1 MAESPVEETAPGVAG
16 AADTA
21 PIGAGP
27 AAGGSP
33 PGAGAARRRALAPRS
48 WSRRVRWIVVA
59 AVVVVVVGV
68 VLAVTLPGSSAG
80 PAPTLVRAQV
90 GTLRTTVGATG
101 TIAPAQRADL
111 DFGVSGQ
118 VTSVSVTVGQQVAA
132 GATLATVD
140 SAGLPGQVAQ
150 ANASVASA
158 QAKVD
163 ADSGASAAQRNADAA
178 ALSAAQAQLAV
189 ARRNLSQATL
199 TAPFAGTVAAVNVTA
214 GQQVSGGGSAGGSS
228 GGSSGTGSAVG
239 GGGGAGAGG
248 GSSAAGS
255 SSATADVVVISTGTF
270 VVNATV
276 DDTEVASL
284 KAGQSAQ
291 VVPTGTT
298 TPVAATVSTV
308 GLVASSSS
316 GVASYPVTLT
326 VTGDASSLRAGET
339 AQVTIT
345 TSQTDGALLVPSA
358 AVRGS
363 GANASV
369 LVDSAGSEKTVPVQ
383 VGATDG
389 ARTQI
394 LSGITAGTE
403 VVVPT

>member
-1 MAESPVEETAPGVAG
+1 TAPH
-16 AADTA
+16 
-21 PIGAGP
+21 
-27 AAGGSP
+27 
-33 PGAGAARRRALAPRS
+33 RRS
-48 WSRRVRWIVVA
+48 
-59 AVVVVVVGV
+59 
-68 VLAVTLPGSSAG
+68 
-80 PAPTLVRAQV
+80 
-90 GTLRTTVGATG
+90 
-101 TIAPAQRADL
+101 
-111 DFGVSGQ
+111 
-118 VTSVSVTVGQQVAA
+118 
-132 GATLATVD
+132 
-140 SAGLPGQVAQ
+140 
-150 ANASVASA
+150 
-158 QAKVD
+158 
-163 ADSGASAAQRNADAA
+163 
-178 ALSAAQAQLAV
+178 
-189 ARRNLSQATL
+189 
-199 TAPFAGTVAAVNVTA
+199 
-214 GQQVSGGGSAGGSS
+214 
-228 GGSSGTGSAVG
+228 
-239 GGGGAGAGG
+239 GAGAGG

-403 VVVPT
+403 VVVPTGTPGATAGRGGGGFGGFGGGAGFGGFGGAGGFDMGDIFDMFAGAAGMGGRGRGQGPIPRRRRGGDVLRRATIDLRDVVFGSEQKVSSRTAVLCERCDGSCSEPGTSPTRCTACNGSGHVQRVAQSLLGQMVTMAPGPTCEGHGDVIESPCTACSGHGRISQQR